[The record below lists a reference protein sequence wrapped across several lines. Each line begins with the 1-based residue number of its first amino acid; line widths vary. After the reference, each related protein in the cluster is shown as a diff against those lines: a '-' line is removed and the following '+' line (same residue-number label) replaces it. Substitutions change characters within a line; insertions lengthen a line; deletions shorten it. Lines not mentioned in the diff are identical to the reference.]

1 MLVSST
7 VKNLE
12 YLQKV
17 LSNPELVCKVTEALV
32 LLAHDCESDPS
43 NKEKRKNL
51 DASARFAKLVQ
62 DIAEERGLWSKH
74 SKK

>member
-1 MLVSST
+1 MLVSGT

-12 YLQKV
+12 YLEKV
-17 LSNPELVCKVTEALV
+17 LSNPELVRKVTDTLV
-32 LLAHDCESDPS
+32 LLAHDCETDPS

-62 DIAEERGLWSKH
+62 DIVEERGIWSKH